1 MGGMKSD
8 EMETLKILG
17 AVNVDVDA
25 PRGVTRWK
33 PVVAA
38 YKLQLNK
45 PEVLDR
51 KSHQINY
58 SVFISMRC

>member
-1 MGGMKSD
+1 MEGMKSD

-25 PRGVTRWK
+25 PRGVIRWK

-38 YKLQLNK
+38 YELQLIE
-45 PEVLDR
+45 PGCLR
-51 KSHQINY
+51 
-58 SVFISMRC
+58 